1 MFTGIIEEL
10 TILEKTESKG
20 ANIDFTFKNPFK
32 EDIKVDQSIAH
43 NGVCL
48 TVIAIFD
55 ESYTVTAVD
64 ETLKRTNLGKI
75 KIGDAINLERCMK
88 VGGRLDGHIV
98 QGHVDNIATCKEI
111 IELDGSTELVF
122 QFNEQFDKPHWMVE
136 KGSICINGI
145 SLTVVQ
151 CELSSFSVVVI
162 PYTIKHT
169 NLKSI
174 KVGSSANIEFD
185 ILGKYIERMHSTRQF
200 D

>member
-20 ANIDFTFKNPFK
+20 DNIDFTFKNPFK

-98 QGHVDNIATCKEI
+98 QGHVDNTATCKEI

-162 PYTIKHT
+162 PYTIEHT

-174 KVGSSANIEFD
+174 KVGSSVNIEFD